1 MAGKQVE
8 FTYNGK
14 LRIGTVI
21 IDAADYIKLDCG
33 AGEFRN
39 FSKCKIENL
48 KDISI
53 LFMAPCQ

>member
-1 MAGKQVE
+1 MAGKQVA

-14 LRIGTVI
+14 ARIGTVI

-33 AGEFRN
+33 TEGFRN
-39 FSKCKIENL
+39 FTKSKIENL

-53 LFMAPCQ
+53 LFISPRD